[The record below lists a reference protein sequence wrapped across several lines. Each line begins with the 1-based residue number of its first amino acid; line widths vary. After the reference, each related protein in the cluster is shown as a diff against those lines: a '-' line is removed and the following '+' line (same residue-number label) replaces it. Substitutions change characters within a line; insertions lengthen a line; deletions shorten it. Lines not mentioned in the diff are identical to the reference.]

1 MWVINNEKHFF
12 LHEQNCLRMVAFYSE
27 KDVHNFIE
35 KSAKYTISE
44 IQRSSSFF
52 KKTLF
57 TESSETNLKTSYICR
72 TRLIWSCN
80 GDFLYFQ
87 VKVFS
92 QCDFPPNLS
101 KTWHLK
107 WVYNFLGCEH
117 KSKVLN
123 LFKAKNKYTR
133 IHQRCI

>member
-1 MWVINNEKHFF
+1 MKVLYFTTAWKVCKYGVISGTYLDTFHVVYCET
-12 LHEQNCLRMVAFYSE
+12 
-27 KDVHNFIE
+27 D
-35 KSAKYTISE
+35 KSDNKSVRLGRYKNKRIHGFHQ
-44 IQRSSSFF
+44 I
-52 KKTLF
+52 
-57 TESSETNLKTSYICR
+57 NMMLKTSYICR